1 MHIISV
7 IMAAILLI
15 FEWLNYGKVNELE
28 KMGYKVLVRDYEM
41 SNAKRHTDID
51 VAPSIKLID
60 AIKFV

>member
-28 KMGYKVLVRDYEM
+28 KMAQDVVEYLGDHPSVPKPGQEGRL
-41 SNAKRHTDID
+41 SNIIHT
-51 VAPSIKLID
+51 
-60 AIKFV
+60 

>member
-28 KMGYKVLVRDYEM
+28 KMAQDVVEYLGDHPSVPKSGQENR
-41 SNAKRHTDID
+41 SSKTIHT
-51 VAPSIKLID
+51 
-60 AIKFV
+60 

>member
-28 KMGYKVLVRDYEM
+28 KM
-41 SNAKRHTDID
+41 AID
-51 VAPSIKLID
+51 VVEYQGDYPSVPKPG
-60 AIKFV
+60 